1 MCIVMIMQYVFAG
14 SSPQKKSLFVLQAT
28 KAGWSGNEAIFA
40 VVLSVSCAL
49 SRIDL
54 ISKGL
59 LQYSQCTLLN
69 CSNHNIITP
78 RYLRLPYH
86 AELIDSFVEIH

>member
-1 MCIVMIMQYVFAG
+1 M
-14 SSPQKKSLFVLQAT
+14 SLEPQKSLFVLQAT
-28 KAGWSGNEAIFA
+28 KAGRRSGNDAIFA
-40 VVLSVSCAL
+40 VVLSVSCNL

-59 LQYSQCTLLN
+59 LQYSQFTLLN

-86 AELIDSFVEIH
+86 AELIDSFVYCIGIH

>member
-14 SSPQKKSLFVLQAT
+14 SSPQKSLFVLQAT
-28 KAGWSGNEAIFA
+28 KAGWWSGNEAIFA
-40 VVLSVSCAL
+40 VVLSVSCTL

-59 LQYSQCTLLN
+59 LQYNQCTVL
-69 CSNHNIITP
+69 NHNIITP
-78 RYLRLPYH
+78 RYLRAH
-86 AELIDSFVEIH
+86 

>member
-1 MCIVMIMQYVFAG
+1 MQYVFAVALFPD
-14 SSPQKKSLFVLQAT
+14 SSPQKSLFVLQAT

-54 ISKGL
+54 ISKG
-59 LQYSQCTLLN
+59 
-69 CSNHNIITP
+69 
-78 RYLRLPYH
+78 
-86 AELIDSFVEIH
+86 